1 MSADII
7 RLCAWVGGSVE
18 LRKSNERPNSITE
31 PHPPAPPHP
40 RSLLSRWPLPLPG
53 ARDHLLLLLLLH
65 SRAGLASAWTSSRT
79 NIQQSQQR
87 GFGGEASM
95 G

>member
-53 ARDHLLLLLLLH
+53 ARDHLLLLLLH
-65 SRAGLASAWTSSRT
+65 PIAGLASAWTSSRT
-79 NIQQSQQR
+79 NIQPSQQR

>member
-53 ARDHLLLLLLLH
+53 GDHLLLLLH
-65 SRAGLASAWTSSRT
+65 SIAGLASAWTSSRT
-79 NIQQSQQR
+79 NTQPSQQR

>member
-40 RSLLSRWPLPLPG
+40 RSLLSRWPLPLPAG
-53 ARDHLLLLLLLH
+53 DHLLLLLLH

-79 NIQQSQQR
+79 NIQPSQQR

>member
-53 ARDHLLLLLLLH
+53 ARDHLLLLLH
-65 SRAGLASAWTSSRT
+65 SMAGLASAWTSSRT
-79 NIQQSQQR
+79 NIQPSQQR

>member
-31 PHPPAPPHP
+31 PPPRAPPHP

-53 ARDHLLLLLLLH
+53 ARDHLLLLLH
-65 SRAGLASAWTSSRT
+65 FRAGLASAWTSSRT
-79 NIQQSQQR
+79 NIQAPQQR

>member
-53 ARDHLLLLLLLH
+53 ARDHLLLLLLH
-65 SRAGLASAWTSSRT
+65 FIAGLASAWTSSRT

>member
-53 ARDHLLLLLLLH
+53 ARDHLLLLLLH
-65 SRAGLASAWTSSRT
+65 SIAGLASAWTSSRT
-79 NIQQSQQR
+79 NIQPLQQR
-87 GFGGEASM
+87 GFGGEASL

>member
-31 PHPPAPPHP
+31 PHPRAPPHP

-53 ARDHLLLLLLLH
+53 ARDHLLLLLH
-65 SRAGLASAWTSSRT
+65 SMAGLASAWTSSRT

-87 GFGGEASM
+87 GFGGEDSM

>member
-53 ARDHLLLLLLLH
+53 GDHLLLLLLLH
-65 SRAGLASAWTSSRT
+65 SRAELACAWTSSRT
-79 NIQQSQQR
+79 NIQPSQQR